1 VTEHN
6 SELLSSMV
14 VKRHR
19 DGRRR
24 FDAKAKRALVEQ
36 CLQPGVS
43 VAGLALEH
51 GVNANLLRKWIMR
64 YQQER
69 DGASTAALPAPVE
82 TSAFVPVA
90 TLNAPP
96 RGPALR
102 LQARLPNGVELELGE
117 ATTDEVSSILQMLCM
132 LPCSVSTR
140 G

>member
-1 VTEHN
+1 
-6 SELLSSMV
+6 
-14 VKRHR
+14 
-19 DGRRR
+19 
-24 FDAKAKRALVEQ
+24 
-36 CLQPGVS
+36 
-43 VAGLALEH
+43 
-51 GVNANLLRKWIMR
+51 MR